1 MSDVKGV
8 EVSIMG
14 REFTIACPPEQ
25 RDGLLSA
32 VAYLDK
38 KMCDIRDSG
47 KIVGAERIAMMAA
60 LNLAHELLT
69 TRSGGVDVDVGGMK
83 GKVARM
89 QSMVDNAIAEQNKL
103 F

>member
-1 MSDVKGV
+1 MSEVNGV

-14 REFTIACPPEQ
+14 REFRISCSPDE
-25 RDGLLSA
+25 REGLLNA
-32 VAYLDK
+32 VSYLDK

-47 KIVGAERIAMMAA
+47 KVIGTERLAIMAA

-69 TRSGGVDVDVGGMK
+69 TRSGGVDVGGMK
-83 GKVARM
+83 SKIAKM
-89 QSMVDNAIAEQNKL
+89 QAMVDCAIAEQNKL

>member
-8 EVSIMG
+8 DVNIMG
-14 REFTIACPPEQ
+14 REFTIACPPEE
-25 RDGLLSA
+25 REGLLSA

-38 KMCDIRDSG
+38 KMCDIRDAG
-47 KIVGAERIAMMAA
+47 KLVGVERIAMMAA

-69 TRSGGVDVDVGGMK
+69 TRTGGVDIGGMK

-89 QSMVDNAIAEQNKL
+89 QSMVDDAIAEQNKL

>member
-1 MSDVKGV
+1 MSEVNGV

-14 REFTIACPPEQ
+14 REFRISCSPDE
-25 RDGLLSA
+25 REGLLNA
-32 VAYLDK
+32 VSYLDK

-47 KIVGAERIAMMAA
+47 KVIGTERLAIMAA

-69 TRSGGVDVDVGGMK
+69 TRSGGVDVGGME
-83 GKVARM
+83 GKIAKM
-89 QSMVDNAIAEQNKL
+89 QAMVDGAIAEQNKL

>member
-8 EVSIMG
+8 EVNIMG
-14 REFTIACPPEQ
+14 REFTIACPPEE
-25 RDGLLSA
+25 REGLLSA

-69 TRSGGVDVDVGGMK
+69 TRSGGVDIGGMK

-89 QSMVDNAIAEQNKL
+89 QSMVDNALAEQNKL

>member
-8 EVSIMG
+8 EVNIMG
-14 REFTIACPPEQ
+14 REFTIACPPEE
-25 RDGLLSA
+25 REGLLSA
-32 VAYLDK
+32 VSYLDK
-38 KMCDIRDSG
+38 KMCDIRDAG
-47 KIVGAERIAMMAA
+47 KVVSVERIAMMAA

-69 TRSGGVDVDVGGMK
+69 TRTGGIDVGGIK

-89 QSMVDNAIAEQNKL
+89 QSMVDDAIAEQNKL

>member
-8 EVSIMG
+8 EVNIMG
-14 REFTIACPPEQ
+14 REFTIACPADE
-25 RDGLLSA
+25 REGLLSA

-38 KMCDIRDSG
+38 KMTDIRDSG
-47 KIVGAERIAMMAA
+47 KVVGVERIAMMAA

-69 TRSGGVDVDVGGMK
+69 TRTAGVDVGGMK
-83 GKVARM
+83 GKIARM
-89 QSMVDNAIAEQNKL
+89 QTLVDTAIAEQNKL

>member
-14 REFTIACPPEQ
+14 REFTISCPTEE
-25 RDGLLSA
+25 REGLLNA
-32 VAYLDK
+32 VSYLDK

-47 KIVGAERIAMMAA
+47 KVVGAERVAIMVA

-69 TRSGGVDVDVGGMK
+69 TRSGGVDVGGMK
-83 GKVARM
+83 GKIAKM
-89 QSMVDNAIAEQNKL
+89 QAMVDGAIAEQNKL

>member
-1 MSDVKGV
+1 MSNVKGV
-8 EVSIMG
+8 EVNIMG
-14 REFTIACPPEQ
+14 REFTIACPPQE
-25 RDGLLSA
+25 REGLLSA

-38 KMCDIRDSG
+38 KMCDIRDAG
-47 KIVGAERIAMMAA
+47 KLVGVERIAMMAA

-69 TRSGGVDVDVGGMK
+69 TRTGGVDIGGMK

-89 QSMVDNAIAEQNKL
+89 QSMVDDAIAEQNKL

>member
-1 MSDVKGV
+1 MSDIKGV
-8 EVSIMG
+8 EVRIMG
-14 REFTIACPPEQ
+14 REFTIACPPDE
-25 RDGLLSA
+25 REGLLNA

-69 TRSGGVDVDVGGMK
+69 TQSDGVDVGGMK
-83 GKVARM
+83 VRVARM
-89 QSMVDNAIAEQNKL
+89 QGMLDSALAEQNKL

>member
-8 EVSIMG
+8 EVNIMG

-25 RDGLLSA
+25 REGLLNA
-32 VAYLDK
+32 VSYLDK

-69 TRSGGVDVDVGGMK
+69 THAGGVDIGGIK

-89 QSMVDNAIAEQNKL
+89 QSMVDGALAEQNKL

>member
-8 EVSIMG
+8 EVNIMG
-14 REFTIACPPEQ
+14 REFTIACPPEE
-25 RDGLLSA
+25 REGLLNA
-32 VAYLDK
+32 VNYLDK

-69 TRSGGVDVDVGGMK
+69 TRSGGVDIGGMK

-89 QSMVDNAIAEQNKL
+89 QSMVDGALAEQNKL

>member
-8 EVSIMG
+8 EVNIMG
-14 REFTIACPPEQ
+14 REFTIACPPEE
-25 RDGLLSA
+25 RDSLLSA
-32 VAYLDK
+32 VSYLDK

-47 KIVGAERIAMMAA
+47 KVVGVERIAMMAA

-69 TRSGGVDVDVGGMK
+69 TRTGGVDVGGMK
-83 GKVARM
+83 GKIAHM
-89 QSMVDNAIAEQNKL
+89 QRIVDDALAEQNNL

>member
-1 MSDVKGV
+1 MSEIKGV
-8 EVSIMG
+8 EVNIMG
-14 REFTIACPPEQ
+14 REFTIACPQEE
-25 RDGLLSA
+25 REGLLSA

-47 KIVGAERIAMMAA
+47 KIVGVERIAMMAA

-69 TRSGGVDVDVGGMK
+69 TRSGGVDIGGMK
-83 GKVARM
+83 GKIARM
-89 QSMVDNAIAEQNKL
+89 QSMVDDAIAEQNKL

>member
-8 EVSIMG
+8 EVNIMG
-14 REFTIACPPEQ
+14 REFTIACPPEE
-25 RDGLLSA
+25 REGLLSA
-32 VAYLDK
+32 VSYLDK
-38 KMCDIRDSG
+38 KMCDIRDAG
-47 KIVGAERIAMMAA
+47 KVVSVERIAMMAA

-69 TRSGGVDVDVGGMK
+69 TRTGGIDVGGIK

-89 QSMVDNAIAEQNKL
+89 QSMADDAIAEQNKL

>member
-1 MSDVKGV
+1 MSDNKGV
-8 EVSIMG
+8 EVRIMG
-14 REFTIACPPEQ
+14 REFTIACPPDE
-25 RDGLLSA
+25 REGLLNA

-69 TRSGGVDVDVGGMK
+69 TQSDGVDVGGMK
-83 GKVARM
+83 VRVARM
-89 QSMVDNAIAEQNKL
+89 QGMLDSALAEQNKL